1 MNDSLSRVMNGFED
15 SIEQAVEFDQ
25 IVEFYR
31 PRIFRFALAS
41 LRDRDAAETVSQ
53 DCFMKAHRAYASFR
67 GECSVQTWLMGIAV
81 NLIRDHVRS
90 RRLQFWRRTGS
101 SGLSTGSLVLNNLPA
116 GGNSPE
122 AQAVLKQQIKSVWA
136 AADLLPERQRCVF
149 LLRFVED
156 MDILEIGAATGM
168 KEGTV
173 KKHLFRALKSVRLRM
188 GQSK

>member
-1 MNDSLSRVMNGFED
+1 MSDSPSRVMNGFED
-15 SIEQAVEFDQ
+15 SIEQVVEFDR

-53 DCFMKAHRAYASFR
+53 DCFLKAYRAYPSFR
-67 GECSVQTWLMGIAV
+67 GECSVQTWLMGITI
-81 NLIRDHVRS
+81 NLIRDHARS
-90 RRLQFWRRTGS
+90 RRLRFWRRAGQS
-101 SGLSTGSLVLNNLPA
+101 SLSTGSTALNNLA
-116 GGNSPE
+116 TGENSPE
-122 AQAVLKQQIKSVWA
+122 VQAVLKQQIKSVWA
-136 AADLLPERQRCVF
+136 AADLLPARQRCVF

-156 MDILEIGAATGM
+156 MDILEIGAATAM

-188 GQSK
+188 GQGK